1 MSDLPGMDLVA
12 PASPAAVAPVP
23 VATAVG
29 STACRHSCR
38 AAFTLIEVATTVAIL
53 IIVLG
58 LMVSLARQVRKQ
70 AGMTLTKD
78 LLRRL
83 DAAMGQYAQRNGGK
97 MPGVTPFPPAA
108 AAAAGK
114 AARWPPP
121 ARRVRSRIRPGGT
134 TPPRDAQ
141 AVEENEPVPDAPRLL
156 EAARATTATSSPP
169 SRPTPVPAAANGIGA
184 LADMPASVYD
194 EVYLRD
200 AWGSPIVFMPSKH
213 KWVGTAPGDHFFF
226 FSAGPDREYLTQD
239 DNLYSYEDPG
249 AGR

>member
-1 MSDLPGMDLVA
+1 MPVGPFTTSWRGSQTSGSA
-12 PASPAAVAPVP
+12 PAGTFARS
-23 VATAVG
+23 
-29 STACRHSCR
+29 RR
-38 AAFTLIEVATTVAIL
+38 AGFTLIEVATTVAVL

-83 DAAMGQYAQRNGGK
+83 DLAMGQYAQRNGGK
-97 MPGVTPFPPAA
+97 VPAVTPFPPPAGPA
-108 AAAAGK
+108 NVAGAAGP
-114 AARWPPP
+114 AAQSRP
-121 ARRVRSRIRPGGT
+121 AVGPT
-134 TPPRDAQ
+134 TLPRDTSSD
-141 AVEENEPVPDAPRLL
+141 ENEPLPDARALL
-156 EAARATTATSSPP
+156 EAARANNRDFVAALKAEGPP
-169 SRPTPVPAAANGIGA
+169 GSGNGMGA
-184 LADMPASVYD
+184 LGDMPASVYD

-213 KWVGTAPGDHFFF
+213 KWVGTAPHDRFFF

-239 DNLYSYEDPG
+239 DNLYSYEEAG

>member
-1 MSDLPGMDLVA
+1 MNPGPQTC
-12 PASPAAVAPVP
+12 PA
-23 VATAVG
+23 T
-29 STACRHSCR
+29 R
-38 AAFTLIEVATTVAIL
+38 ANDRRGAGLARRAGCGIGRRAFTLIEVATTVAIL

-83 DAAMGQYAQRNGGK
+83 DAAMAQYAARNGGK
-97 MPGVTPFPPAA
+97 VAPVNPFPPPAA
-108 AAAAGK
+108 STGEAG
-114 AARWPPP
+114 PGPGLVSPP
-121 ARRVRSRIRPGGT
+121 AQAETRPVGPT
-134 TPPRDAQ
+134 TLARDAST
-141 AVEENEPVPDAPRLL
+141 AIVTDENEPLPDARALL
-156 EAARATTATSSPP
+156 EAARANNRDFVAALKAEGPP
-169 SRPTPVPAAANGIGA
+169 GGGNGMGA

-213 KWVGTAPGDHFFF
+213 KWVGTAPRDHFFF

-239 DNLYSYEDPG
+239 DNLYSYED
-249 AGR
+249 AGTGR

>member
-1 MSDLPGMDLVA
+1 MNGLSRTSA
-12 PASPAAVAPVP
+12 PSAPRIAA
-23 VATAVG
+23 
-29 STACRHSCR
+29 R
-38 AAFTLIEVATTVAIL
+38 ARRRAGFTLIEVATTVAVL

-83 DAAMGQYAQRNGGK
+83 DLAMGQYAQRNGGK
-97 MPGVTPFPPAA
+97 GPAVTPFPPPATPASVAGAGPAA
-108 AAAAGK
+108 QS
-114 AARWPPP
+114 RP
-121 ARRVRSRIRPGGT
+121 AVGPT
-134 TPPRDAQ
+134 TLPRDTSSD
-141 AVEENEPVPDAPRLL
+141 ENEPLPDTRALL
-156 EAARATTATSSPP
+156 EAARANNRDFVAALKAEGPP
-169 SRPTPVPAAANGIGA
+169 GSGNGMGA
-184 LADMPASVYD
+184 LGDMPASVYD

-213 KWVGTAPGDHFFF
+213 KWVGTAPHDRFFF

-239 DNLYSYEDPG
+239 DNLYSYEEAG